1 MKHLFKAT
9 SCLILLVFACN
20 TVNAQHMP
28 VKKDSATSK
37 KSHWDLSL
45 TYLSDNVY
53 LGRRD
58 STSVPYITPA
68 IAYHDKSGFFISGSI
83 SYLPGADNN
92 RIDVATIEGGYSYA
106 SDNLNVEI
114 SAGKDFYSDQSFA
127 VNSAISGRVASYFSY
142 DFGFIQPSLELG
154 ADFSGS
160 VDIGTGFGLEHSF
173 TVIENKLEINPAVKV
188 NAGMQ
193 NFYNNYYKSKRYN
206 SSRSKNKNSG
216 STVSGSIADASRFQ
230 IMDYE
235 CSSAVEYTLHKNIK
249 INFTPV
255 FAIPVNE
262 SVITLSTKPSTGGS
276 GSTSTYRENLS
287 NIFYWSVGV
296 NITL

>member
-1 MKHLFKAT
+1 MKHLYKAV
-9 SCLILLVFACN
+9 SCIIFLSFAYSA
-20 TVNAQHMP
+20 VNAQQRP

-45 TYLSDNVY
+45 TYLNDNVY

-58 STSVPYITPA
+58 STRVPYITPA
-68 IAYHDKSGFFISGSI
+68 VAYYDKSGFFISGSV
-83 SYLPGADNN
+83 SYLPTAGNS
-92 RIDVATIEGGYSYA
+92 RIDVATIEAGYSYT
-106 SDNLNVEI
+106 SDKLNVEV

-127 VNSAISGRVASYFSY
+127 VNSAIGGRLSSYLSY

-160 VDIGTGFGLEHSF
+160 VDIGAGFGLEHSF

-188 NAGMQ
+188 NAGML
-193 NFYNNYYKSKRYN
+193 NFYNNYYKSRRYN
-206 SSRSKNKNSG
+206 SSRGKNSG
-216 STVSGSIADASRFQ
+216 TVTGSIANASRLQ

-235 CSSAVEYTLHKNIK
+235 CSSAVEYTLQKKIK
-249 INFTPV
+249 INFTPT
-255 FAIPVNE
+255 FAIPVNG
-262 SVITLSTKPSTGGS
+262 SVITLSSKSTGG
-276 GSTSTYRENLS
+276 GGTSKAYQESLS

-296 NITL
+296 KITI